1 MGINEK
7 AVKGYIW
14 LALMEADLDD
24 DLLNMTMDYAETLFD
39 RCEPALA
46 ARFYENFRSRNPQAS
61 LSDSE
66 V

>member
-1 MGINEK
+1 
-7 AVKGYIW
+7 
-14 LALMEADLDD
+14 MEADLDN